1 MTHQRPTLSAA
12 NVLVIVPLFNE
23 VGTIKQVVSG
33 IKSFG
38 YTCIAVDDGSTDGSY
53 AILQEVGVKTL
64 RLPFNSGVGAALRC
78 GFRYAVENGYDAIV
92 QCDADGQHNFGDI
105 GKLIE
110 TANETAADMVIGS
123 RFLLPEQKYSVGA
136 KRKFAMVVLAR
147 LASLAT
153 DAPLT
158 DTTSGF
164 RLISQPLLKEFATKF
179 PTYYLGDTYE
189 AILSAGKSG
198 YKIQETDVTMYPRP
212 VGSSRTSAQKALT
225 LVFKVV
231 LLTITKGHFKI
242 RASNQTQR

>member
-38 YTCIAVDDGSTDGSY
+38 YTCIAVDDGSTDSSY

-136 KRKFAMVVLAR
+136 KRKIAMVVLAK

-198 YKIQETDVTMYPRP
+198 YKIQETDVKMYPRP

-242 RASNQTQR
+242 RASNQIQR